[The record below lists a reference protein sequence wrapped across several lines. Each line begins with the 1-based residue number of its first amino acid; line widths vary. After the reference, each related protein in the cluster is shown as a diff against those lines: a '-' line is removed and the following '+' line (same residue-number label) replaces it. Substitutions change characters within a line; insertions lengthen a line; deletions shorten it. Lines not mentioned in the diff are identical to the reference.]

1 MHERHTGGRDE
12 GRRHLSS
19 DPSVFSSC
27 PAWEHYENQPIPALR
42 NRDWMTA
49 LGQAGQAAAMDLQA
63 ESIEDT
69 EGGISQDDLPG

>member
-1 MHERHTGGRDE
+1 
-12 GRRHLSS
+12 
-19 DPSVFSSC
+19 
-27 PAWEHYENQPIPALR
+27 
-42 NRDWMTA
+42 MTA